1 MSTELIRQVA
11 VLPDGVY
18 LNSKSNN
25 DDRPFHTW
33 RCDGLSEVYQREG
46 QRGLDREMVRMLCE
60 YARIDGRHPSMERYR
75 PCVRPGHALW
85 ERRFA
90 ALQREYAKLSPE
102 DAATIHNPEG
112 QRTPAAQAYRQF
124 EHDTDEALYGKLA
137 LLAARVTD
145 EAPAKPKSRDVGV
158 L

>member
-18 LNSKSNN
+18 LHSKSNN

-33 RCDGLSEVYQREG
+33 KCDGLTEVYQREG
-46 QRGLDREMVRMLCE
+46 QRGLDREIVRMLCE
-60 YARIDGRHPSMERYR
+60 YARIDGHHPSMERYR
-75 PCVRPGHALW
+75 PCVRPGLALW
-85 ERRFA
+85 ERRFEA
-90 ALQREYAKLSPE
+90 IQREYAKLAPE

-112 QRTPAAQAYRQF
+112 RQTPAAQAYRQF
-124 EHDTDEALYGKLA
+124 EHDTYEALYGKLA
-137 LLAARVTD
+137 QLAARVTD
-145 EAPAKPKSRDVGV
+145 QKTKQKKERS

>member
-11 VLPDGVY
+11 VLSDGVY
-18 LNSKSNN
+18 LHSKSNN
-25 DDRPFHTW
+25 DDRPFRTW
-33 RCDGLSEVYQREG
+33 RCDGLTEVYNKEG
-46 QRGLDREMVRMLCE
+46 QRGLDRELVRMLCE

-75 PCVRPGHALW
+75 PCVRPGNALW
-85 ERRFA
+85 RRRFEA
-90 ALQREYAKLSPE
+90 IQREYAKLAPE

-124 EHDTDEALYGKLA
+124 EQDTQEALYGKLA
-137 LLAARVTD
+137 QLAARVTD
-145 EAPAKPKSRDVGV
+145 QKTKRDERS